1 MSDSSDVGVKLL
13 LVLELQSFESWKDI
27 CLVPKMAHFGIL
39 LMAHS
44 ALNFIKSG
52 RNEYVVL
59 YHFQSFH
66 TTSGRKPFHTTS
78 GRRAKR
84 PGLVTHLQAIDM
96 PTFGTHIWTV
106 TKKNDPVKNF
116 PVRSKL
122 LEYQSPQKIFSY
134 EEKRVIWAWRI
145 DAGVNKTQSNT
156 NIILIT
162 CWFCDSV
169 IKKLFLSKVVWNS
182 FSQNW
187 QK

>member
-1 MSDSSDVGVKLL
+1 
-13 LVLELQSFESWKDI
+13 
-27 CLVPKMAHFGIL
+27 MAHFGIL

-122 LEYQSPQKIFSY
+122 LEYQSPQKIFS
-134 EEKRVIWAWRI
+134 
-145 DAGVNKTQSNT
+145 
-156 NIILIT
+156 
-162 CWFCDSV
+162 
-169 IKKLFLSKVVWNS
+169 
-182 FSQNW
+182 
-187 QK
+187 